1 MSVTNPPTG
10 ASGPGSVGLG
20 AVRGSL
26 KRSVQ
31 ASFEGESVLF
41 SSLIILIFWVCHI
54 SRAYIAYLK
63 FLVSYIGHTA
73 LVYSAVACIC
83 ISSVSIQYSFSISTY
98 IILSSATLIYFSFFL
113 SSFSS
118 YLKCPFF
125 LPHSGFAAYLPKE
138 GNDYPEVSTL
148 NNDLPDSDSTQLSS
162 AQLSLGSAELST
174 QRLFKSLIS

>member
-31 ASFEGESVLF
+31 ASFE
-41 SSLIILIFWVCHI
+41 
-54 SRAYIAYLK
+54 
-63 FLVSYIGHTA
+63 
-73 LVYSAVACIC
+73 
-83 ISSVSIQYSFSISTY
+83 
-98 IILSSATLIYFSFFL
+98 
-113 SSFSS
+113 
-118 YLKCPFF
+118 
-125 LPHSGFAAYLPKE
+125 E

>member
-1 MSVTNPPTG
+1 MH
-10 ASGPGSVGLG
+10 LY
-20 AVRGSL
+20 
-26 KRSVQ
+26 
-31 ASFEGESVLF
+31 LF
-41 SSLIILIFWVCHI
+41 RVH
-54 SRAYIAYLK
+54 
-63 FLVSYIGHTA
+63 
-73 LVYSAVACIC
+73 
-83 ISSVSIQYSFSISTY
+83 SIS
-98 IILSSATLIYFSFFL
+98 ILNFHVHNLVISYSDLLFLFL

-125 LPHSGFAAYLPKE
+125 ASLGVCAAYLPKE